1 MTANL
6 GTIIAFFL
14 DNCIFLFLFASF
26 SFFWFM
32 DSSREAN
39 RKHDDDKKREDE
51 KTSLMDV
58 NLMVVLLSQL
68 CTKNDDDN
76 ENGLE
81 KERRDH
87 HVALAHDARESR
99 ARANKRF
106 IKETKLMEKRTHV
119 LHPMA
124 KEFRHYRKM

>member
-1 MTANL
+1 
-6 GTIIAFFL
+6 
-14 DNCIFLFLFASF
+14 
-26 SFFWFM
+26 M

-39 RKHDDDKKREDE
+39 RKHDEEERREDE

-68 CTKNDDDN
+68 CTKKED
-76 ENGLE
+76 EKGLE

-87 HVALAHDARESR
+87 VAHEARESR
-99 ARANKRF
+99 ARASKRF
-106 IKETKLMEKRTHV
+106 MKETKLMEKRTHV
-119 LHPMA
+119 LQPMA

>member
-1 MTANL
+1 
-6 GTIIAFFL
+6 
-14 DNCIFLFLFASF
+14 
-26 SFFWFM
+26 M

-39 RKHDDDKKREDE
+39 RKHDEEEKREDE

-68 CTKNDDDN
+68 STKKED

-87 HVALAHDARESR
+87 VAHEAREL
-99 ARANKRF
+99 
-106 IKETKLMEKRTHV
+106 EHV
-119 LHPMA
+119 QTRGL
-124 KEFRHYRKM
+124 

>member
-1 MTANL
+1 
-6 GTIIAFFL
+6 
-14 DNCIFLFLFASF
+14 
-26 SFFWFM
+26 M

-39 RKHDDDKKREDE
+39 RKHDAEEKREDE

-68 CTKNDDDN
+68 STKKED

-87 HVALAHDARESR
+87 VAHEAREFR

-106 IKETKLMEKRTHV
+106 MKDTKLMEKRTHV
-119 LHPMA
+119 LQPMA

>member
-1 MTANL
+1 
-6 GTIIAFFL
+6 
-14 DNCIFLFLFASF
+14 
-26 SFFWFM
+26 M

-51 KTSLMDV
+51 II
-58 NLMVVLLSQL
+58 
-68 CTKNDDDN
+68 
-76 ENGLE
+76 
-81 KERRDH
+81 
-87 HVALAHDARESR
+87 VALAHEARESR

-124 KEFRHYRKM
+124 KDFRHYRKM

>member
-1 MTANL
+1 
-6 GTIIAFFL
+6 
-14 DNCIFLFLFASF
+14 
-26 SFFWFM
+26 M
-32 DSSREAN
+32 DSSCGAN
-39 RKHDDDKKREDE
+39 RKRDGEEKREDD

-68 CTKNDDDN
+68 CTKN
-76 ENGLE
+76 EIVEKGFE

-87 HVALAHDARESR
+87 VALAHEARESR

-106 IKETKLMEKRTHV
+106 VKETKLMEKRTHV